1 MKKFFI
7 AVFMA
12 ALMMSQSNIYAETI
26 NINQASLEQMVENLN
41 GVGMHKAQAIID
53 YREQHGEFESINDLL
68 HVKGI
73 GPSTLEKNRDSLLIE

>member
-12 ALMMSQSNIYAETI
+12 ALMMSHTNIFAETI

-53 YREQHGEFESINDLL
+53 YHEQHGEFESINDLL
-68 HVKGI
+68 QVKGI

>member
-53 YREQHGEFESINDLL
+53 YRVQHGEFESINDLL

-73 GPSTLEKNRDSLLIE
+73 GPSTLERNRDSLLIE

>member
-1 MKKFFI
+1 
-7 AVFMA
+7 
-12 ALMMSQSNIYAETI
+12 
-26 NINQASLEQMVENLN
+26 MVENLN

-73 GPSTLEKNRDSLLIE
+73 GPSTLERNGDSLLIE

>member
-12 ALMMSQSNIYAETI
+12 ALMMSHTNIFAETI

-41 GVGMHKAQAIID
+41 GVGMHRAKAIID
-53 YREQHGEFESINDLL
+53 YHEQHGEFESINDLL
-68 HVKGI
+68 QVKGI
-73 GPSTLEKNRDSLLIE
+73 WQSTLEKNRDSLLIE